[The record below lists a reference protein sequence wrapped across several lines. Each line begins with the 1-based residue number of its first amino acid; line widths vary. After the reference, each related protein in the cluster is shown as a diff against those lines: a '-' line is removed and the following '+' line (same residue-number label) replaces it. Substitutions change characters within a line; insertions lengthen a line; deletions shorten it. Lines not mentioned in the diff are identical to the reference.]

1 MCLRLKEMR
10 RKVICCLVILTK
22 ATGLEVEAG
31 HGEQMELLYGQ
42 CRALGAGT
50 QECGGTPAAGS
61 LAVGSECG
69 AHDCKAFP
77 VVQPQ
82 PYRRSEHFHQRKDC
96 DAGNSALES

>member
-1 MCLRLKEMR
+1 MR